1 MRQSKTFSDCR
12 IHTSSWE
19 DEDTQA
25 LLEVLDAQ
33 EVKATFFVVGEWAE
47 RCSDSV
53 RALHQAGHEIMNHS
67 ATHPHLSQCSREE
80 LIRQVEEGGERIAAL
95 TGETPTL
102 FRCPY
107 GEYNDQIITTVRSLG
122 VTPVQWDVDVLERV
136 GVIFLACITIQNA
149 ALFFDNVTISPFSS
163 AVKAWDTRSGVRAFR
178 LGQVS
183 LSPLAQPPSFCYTN
197 PETDVLL

>member
-1 MRQSKTFSDCR
+1 MRQSRTFPDCR
-12 IHTSSWE
+12 ILTSSWE

-47 RCSDSV
+47 RSSDSV

-95 TGETPTL
+95 TGEAPTL

-122 VTPVQWDVDVLERV
+122 VTPVQWDVEPLE
-136 GVIFLACITIQNA
+136 
-149 ALFFDNVTISPFSS
+149 
-163 AVKAWDTRSGVRAFR
+163 
-178 LGQVS
+178 
-183 LSPLAQPPSFCYTN
+183 
-197 PETDVLL
+197 